1 MKYSTHL
8 TRREIV
14 ACSAAGALS
23 LLTGVRSA
31 RAGDAT
37 LVDQALASLN
47 RAAAF
52 FRSISTHGG
61 YLWSYS
67 TDLSDRRGEGKATAS
82 QIWVQPP
89 GTPAV
94 GEAYLRAYQVTNDVK
109 FLESARLAAEALAY
123 GQLESGGWHYS
134 IDFDP
139 QADRHLRRAVA
150 AALSEQQKAKRR
162 KVTTFDDDT
171 TQSCVRFL
179 MALVQTTGE
188 SKDPRDPRIRDTLD
202 YALAGMLRAQYPNGA
217 WPQAFMGKP
226 HDPTQHPNKRA
237 SFPADWRQLPQPKEY
252 WFHYTL
258 NDHSHTRCAATLL
271 EAHRRFGGTKYLDAV
286 QRAGDFLIQAQ
297 LPDPQ
302 PAWAQQYTF
311 DMVPAWARK
320 FEPPSVCSSESAG
333 AVRTLVDIYLATSDE
348 KYLAPIPAAVE
359 WFKRSRLPDGRWSR
373 FYELKTNKPLYFT
386 KQYELTF
393 DDSDLPTH
401 YSFQDQYG
409 VAGAIKY
416 HEDVKSA
423 GREKWLAAKT
433 PKPLTPDQARR
444 RALQIEDR
452 VRSVVTALDDKG
464 RWLSKEGRIESKLF
478 IQNVETLCDYLE
490 VARASRP

>member
-1 MKYSTHL
+1 MNHP

-14 ACSAAGALS
+14 AWSATGALS
-23 LLTGVRSA
+23 LLTSA
-31 RAGDAT
+31 RLGRAAEVA
-37 LVDQALASLN
+37 LADQA
-47 RAAAF
+47 RAALDRASDF
-52 FRSISTHGG
+52 FRSISTNGG

-67 TDLSDRRGEGKATAS
+67 TDLSDRRGESKATAS

-94 GEAYLRAYQVTNDVK
+94 GDAYLRAHQVTQDQK
-109 FLESARLAAEALAY
+109 FLEHARLAAEALAY

-139 QADRHLRRAVA
+139 QTDRHLRRAIA
-150 AALSEQQKAKRR
+150 PTLNEQQKAKRR
-162 KVTTFDDDT
+162 NVTTFDDDT

-179 MALVQTTGE
+179 MALVQTAGE
-188 SKDPRDPRIRDTLD
+188 SKDPRDGRIREALD

-217 WPQAFMGKP
+217 WPQGYLGKP
-226 HDPTQHPNKRA
+226 FNPTDHPLKRA
-237 SFPADWRQLPQPKEY
+237 SFPDDWRQLPKVKDY

-258 NDHSHTRCAATLL
+258 NDHSHTRCVATML
-271 EAHRRFGGTKYLDAV
+271 EAHRRFGGAKYLEAV
-286 QRAGDFLIQAQ
+286 KRAGDFLIQAQ

-311 DMVPAWARK
+311 DMLPAWARK

-333 AVRTLVDIYLATSDE
+333 ALRTLVDIHLATADE

-373 FYELKTNKPLYFT
+373 FYELKTNKPLYFK
-386 KQYELTF
+386 KQYELTYE
-393 DDSDLPTH
+393 DNDLPTH
-401 YSFQDQYG
+401 YSFQSEYG
-409 VAGAIKY
+409 VAGAVKIY
-416 HEDVKSA
+416 EDVKAA
-423 GREKWLAAKT
+423 GRAKWLASKEFKPHTPEQAK
-433 PKPLTPDQARR
+433 R
-444 RALQIEDR
+444 RAAQMEDR
-452 VRSVVTALDDKG
+452 VRVVIKSLDEKG